1 LSSQKPR
8 TNFDWP
14 ALCQNGLALSV
25 NLHFDYVWPK
35 LHTKLA
41 SHVASNARSY
51 YDAFTL
57 LSDTRKGQPCQEH
70 FSMFRLL
77 ETDPK
82 SVKRP
87 FPGFAEYA
95 TVFLAT

>member
-1 LSSQKPR
+1 
-8 TNFDWP
+8 
-14 ALCQNGLALSV
+14 
-25 NLHFDYVWPK
+25 
-35 LHTKLA
+35 
-41 SHVASNARSY
+41 
-51 YDAFTL
+51 
-57 LSDTRKGQPCQEH
+57 
-70 FSMFRLL
+70 MFRLL